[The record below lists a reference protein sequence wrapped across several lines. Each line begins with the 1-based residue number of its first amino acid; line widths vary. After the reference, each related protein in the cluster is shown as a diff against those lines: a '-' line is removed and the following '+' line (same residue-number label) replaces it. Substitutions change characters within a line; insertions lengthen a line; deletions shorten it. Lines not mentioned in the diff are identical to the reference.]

1 MNFTAVFFL
10 FPLFCSNV
18 AQVTQSNFLGNN
30 FFKRCLYFLYVLD
43 NYSLLLS
50 SLLADMDDI
59 FCLLLLSPLSQ
70 QR

>member
-10 FPLFCSNV
+10 AILFQRGSSDSIKFFGK
-18 AQVTQSNFLGNN
+18 Q